1 MRREACRGVIHICM
15 KLDRAKFDQ
24 LALEHLDLLYRI
36 ARRLTASVP
45 AAEDLVQD
53 TYVRAF
59 RARDDF
65 QLESFGIRPWLVRI
79 MHNLHV
85 SRAQREK
92 RQPASVEEQY
102 LDSIPPKSGAPI
114 SSNIAS
120 FEGMDEQL
128 VRAVNDL
135 PLEYQTALLLWAI
148 EEFSYKEI
156 ADALDVPIGTVM
168 SRLHRAR
175 ARLSERLGEFA
186 RKEGIIRE

>member
-1 MRREACRGVIHICM
+1 M
-15 KLDRAKFDQ
+15 KLDRTKFDQ
-24 LALEHLDLLYRI
+24 LALEHIDLLYRI
-36 ARRLTASVP
+36 ARRLTGSIP

-85 SRAQREK
+85 SKSQREQ
-92 RQPASVEEQY
+92 RQPAAVDEQF
-102 LDSIPPKSGAPI
+102 LDSISPKSGARI
-114 SSNIAS
+114 SGVTS
-120 FEGMDEQL
+120 FDGMDEQL

-135 PLEYQTALLLWAI
+135 PVEYQTALLLWAI
-148 EEFSYKEI
+148 EDFSYKEI
-156 ADALDVPIGTVM
+156 ADALEVPIGTVM

-175 ARLSERLGEFA
+175 ARLSERLADFA
-186 RKEGIIRE
+186 RKERIIRE